1 MDLAGETH
9 LCWVAEIGLSISK
22 SDYAVRYSTGVSYQ
36 TILCRC
42 VSQDKPGTIASLLLF
57 YLLPEYW

>member
-9 LCWVAEIGLSISK
+9 LCWVVEVGLSISK
-22 SDYAVRYSTGVSYQ
+22 LDCAVRYSTGVSYQ
-36 TILCRC
+36 TEPLRR

-57 YLLPEYW
+57 